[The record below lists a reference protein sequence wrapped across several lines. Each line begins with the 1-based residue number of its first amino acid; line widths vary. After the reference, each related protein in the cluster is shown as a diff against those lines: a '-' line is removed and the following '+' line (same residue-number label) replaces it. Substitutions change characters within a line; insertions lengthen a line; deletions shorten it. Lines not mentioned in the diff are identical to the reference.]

1 MGLAQ
6 ARPNYTLDP
15 THVEREGGIGEGWSC
30 HQGKPVNWLL
40 ITGVIPR
47 AVRQIFNG
55 IEERKAAA
63 TERNEPQPQF
73 ELTAQFLEVGA

>member
-1 MGLAQ
+1 MG
-6 ARPNYTLDP
+6 
-15 THVEREGGIGEGWSC
+15 EGGREEVIMTYESM
-30 HQGKPVNWLL
+30 L

-55 IEERKAAA
+55 IEERKVAA

-73 ELTAQFLEVGA
+73 ELTAQFLEVGGKMEVS

>member
-1 MGLAQ
+1 MN
-6 ARPNYTLDP
+6 P
-15 THVEREGGIGEGWSC
+15 C
-30 HQGKPVNWLL
+30 WLL

-55 IEERKAAA
+55 IEERKVAA

-73 ELTAQFLEVGA
+73 ELTAQFLEVGGEMEVS

>member
-1 MGLAQ
+1 MHG
-6 ARPNYTLDP
+6 
-15 THVEREGGIGEGWSC
+15 EGGIC
-30 HQGKPVNWLL
+30 RQGKPVNPCWLL

-73 ELTAQFLEVGA
+73 ELTAQFLEVGG

>member
-1 MGLAQ
+1 M
-6 ARPNYTLDP
+6 
-15 THVEREGGIGEGWSC
+15 GEGRSC
-30 HQGKPVNWLL
+30 HQDKPVNPCLLL

-73 ELTAQFLEVGA
+73 ELTAQFLEVGEQMGVRYV

>member
-1 MGLAQ
+1 M
-6 ARPNYTLDP
+6 
-15 THVEREGGIGEGWSC
+15 GEGRSR
-30 HQGKPVNWLL
+30 HQSKPVNPCLLL

-73 ELTAQFLEVGA
+73 ELTAQFLEVGERMGVRCV